1 MVEEKVSITNVRRVE
16 PKEKIASSPLDG
28 PYLRY
33 LL

>member
-1 MVEEKVSITNVRRVE
+1 MVNEKVSTTKVRRVE
-16 PKEKIASSPLDG
+16 PPKEEVLFPLDG

>member
-1 MVEEKVSITNVRRVE
+1 MVDENVNTTKVRRVE
-16 PKEKIASSPLDG
+16 PKEGVLLSPLDG